1 MGRWAFLSLREWENY
16 GQSVGGVEGRNGKTA
31 TPRAP
36 WTQGS
41 PFARATALRSM
52 HEDGRQE
59 PGDGL
64 EQLIEEQNPNFLG
77 PEIDIF

>member
-1 MGRWAFLSLREWENY
+1 MVNQLEGWKEGTAKLPHLGRH
-16 GQSVGGVEGRNGKTA
+16 G
-31 TPRAP
+31 PRGP
-36 WTQGS
+36 

-52 HEDGRQE
+52 HEDGRHE